1 VAERSSALGIHLACG
16 PDADDEEV
24 AEAASQLRRELLDLD
39 VEAVETPR
47 AGEPPE
53 GTRAV
58 EVAAV
63 GSLLVT
69 AGPQFLAAVIG
80 VVRAWLGRS
89 QQRSIRLELDGDVL
103 ELTGLPTDQQR
114 TLANE
119 WLRQHGS
126 R

>member
-24 AEAASQLRRELLDLD
+24 AEATSQLRRELLDLD

-58 EVAAV
+58 DVAAV

-69 AGPQFLAAVIG
+69 AGPQFLAAVVG

-103 ELTGLPTDQQR
+103 ELSGLPTDQQR
-114 TLANE
+114 MLANE
-119 WLRQHGS
+119 WLRRHES